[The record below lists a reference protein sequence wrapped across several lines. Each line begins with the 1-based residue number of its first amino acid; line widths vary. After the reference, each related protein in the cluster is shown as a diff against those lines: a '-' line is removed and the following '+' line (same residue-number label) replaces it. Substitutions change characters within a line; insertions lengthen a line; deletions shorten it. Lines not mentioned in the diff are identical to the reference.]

1 MSKTERQATVE
12 ALTEQLKGSPNV
24 FVTDFTGLNVLRMTE
39 LRRRLRVAG
48 VDYVVVKN
56 TLAQRAFAANGVN
69 ALDDHLAGPTG
80 LVLAGRDAMAGAKVL
95 ADFAKEF
102 EKPAI
107 KIGLIDGRPVTPEQV
122 KRLAALPSREVLLSQ
137 LAGYLQAPLAQMA
150 GVMNGMLYQ
159 MVGALE
165 ALRAQRSAAS

>member
-1 MSKTERQATVE
+1 MSKTDRQATVE
-12 ALTEQLKGSPNV
+12 ALTQQLKGSPNV

-69 ALDDHLAGPTG
+69 ALNDHLAGPTG
-80 LVLAGRDAMAGAKVL
+80 LVLAGGDELAGAKVL
-95 ADFAKEF
+95 TEFAKEF

-107 KIGLIDGRPVTPEQV
+107 KIGLVDGRPVTPEQV
-122 KRLAALPSREVLLSQ
+122 KRLAELPSREVLLSQ